1 MPTVLLALFAAAET
15 THRTCGAA
23 DLKEILAC
31 VLSCCMT
38 LVPRGAR
45 RELVVAIHGFFSP
58 VGRVF
63 LSSYAHRQCAHTT
76 HRERPPP
83 PHPRAPQ
90 SCTLRARR
98 RGQLG
103 CRTHTKHC
111 RACGRHIGGPNRPRN
126 RQVSR
131 CWAGEA
137 ATAKRCAR
145 APGPYP
151 ARPRT
156 AQADDTSARPPPPSR
171 HSPAAN
177 PSRHGPDGGVRPPPP
192 RLHPPSWRAPLH
204 RHLSAAQAAAAAAGQ
219 VGACAGGSWSRHEP
233 CGGVPPP
240 PPCLHPPSWRA
251 PRHGHL
257 SAAQAAAPAAG
268 QAGAAAGGSWSQ
280 HEPCGCVPPPPPSL
294 HTPSRRPPLR
304 RHLSAAQAAAAAAGQ
319 VGTGARGSCGRH
331 GPGGGV
337 PPPPPC
343 LYPPERRPP
352 LHRLLSAAQAAAAA
366 AGQVGAGARGSCGRH
381 GRGRRVPPPPP
392 GPCLPSR
399 RPPLRS
405 TLWTAAAAAAA
416 AEQVH
421 AGARSRCSRRDT
433 GAHAAATA
441 APGRVGA
448 CRRRHRAR
456 ARHHGGHRCRT
467 SCGRPR
473 QRRPPQD
480 RCACVEA
487 ATALAPPLRRPP
499 LHCNLWA
506 PGTAVADAGQVR
518 SGAHS
523 RCGRRGPGGGVP
535 PPPQP
540 RLRPPTRR
548 RPLRS
553 NCRTL
558 EVGAS
563 AAQLVSSG
571 GRPFRLRQPLPC
583 PRRAA
588 RRGRPTRGSPRQGR
602 RPRDWCARAR
612 GRLACG
618 YRCRARRLRS
628 RRGLAWHSC
637 ARGGGCGGGIGG
649 RGRAVGSPPLLCSQ
663 KGA

>member
-1 MPTVLLALFAAAET
+1 M
-15 THRTCGAA
+15 R
-23 DLKEILAC
+23 
-31 VLSCCMT
+31 
-38 LVPRGAR
+38 
-45 RELVVAIHGFFSP
+45 
-58 VGRVF
+58 
-63 LSSYAHRQCAHTT
+63 
-76 HRERPPP
+76 
-83 PHPRAPQ
+83 
-90 SCTLRARR
+90 
-98 RGQLG
+98 
-103 CRTHTKHC
+103 
-111 RACGRHIGGPNRPRN
+111 
-126 RQVSR
+126 
-131 CWAGEA
+131 
-137 ATAKRCAR
+137 
-145 APGPYP
+145 
-151 ARPRT
+151 
-156 AQADDTSARPPPPSR
+156 
-171 HSPAAN
+171 
-177 PSRHGPDGGVRPPPP
+177 
-192 RLHPPSWRAPLH
+192 
-204 RHLSAAQAAAAAAGQ
+204 
-219 VGACAGGSWSRHEP
+219 
-233 CGGVPPP
+233 
-240 PPCLHPPSWRA
+240 
-251 PRHGHL
+251 
-257 SAAQAAAPAAG
+257 
-268 QAGAAAGGSWSQ
+268 
-280 HEPCGCVPPPPPSL
+280 
-294 HTPSRRPPLR
+294 
-304 RHLSAAQAAAAAAGQ
+304 
-319 VGTGARGSCGRH
+319 
-331 GPGGGV
+331 
-337 PPPPPC
+337 
-343 LYPPERRPP
+343 
-352 LHRLLSAAQAAAAA
+352 
-366 AGQVGAGARGSCGRH
+366 
-381 GRGRRVPPPPP
+381 
-392 GPCLPSR
+392 
-399 RPPLRS
+399 
-405 TLWTAAAAAAA
+405 
-416 AEQVH
+416 
-421 AGARSRCSRRDT
+421 AGARSRCSRRET
-433 GAHAAATA
+433 GAHAAAA
-441 APGRVGA
+441 AASGRVGA

-456 ARHHGGHRCRT
+456 ARHHGGHRCGT
-467 SCGRPR
+467 SYGRPR
-473 QRRPPQD
+473 QRQPPQD
-480 RCACVEA
+480 MCARAAA